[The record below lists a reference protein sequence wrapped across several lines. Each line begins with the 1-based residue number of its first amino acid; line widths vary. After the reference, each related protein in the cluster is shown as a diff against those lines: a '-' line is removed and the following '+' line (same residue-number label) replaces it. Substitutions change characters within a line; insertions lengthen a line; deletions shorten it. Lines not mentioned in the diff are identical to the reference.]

1 MFDDANRVIRLL
13 RAVLAW
19 VGPAKV
25 DGEVRAR
32 QAALQRVW
40 SRFAYSG
47 VIAAEGARRRG
58 EAKKGAAVG
67 GGAPDAVDTL
77 LEVLHVRLLRREA
90 RAAGG
95 AAAARPADGCR
106 ALPGGDD
113 VSPPLTGAA
122 PDFEMRKVSGWTI

>member
-1 MFDDANRVIRLL
+1 MPRLLEIL
-13 RAVLAW
+13 RAV
-19 VGPAKV
+19 G

-67 GGAPDAVDTL
+67 GGGAPDAVDTL

-90 RAAGG
+90 RAGGG

-106 ALPGGDD
+106 VLQAGDE
-113 VSPPLTGAA
+113 VSPPLAGEA
-122 PDFEMRKVSGWTI
+122 PDYEGAYGQRLA